1 VMGFWGWLTGV
12 QTAEKAMDVAKEAT
26 TGLIAGVDALFFT
39 DEEKSKASFEVTKAA
54 IQMVTVTQGETT
66 VRSITR
72 RVLAWLIMGTFLF
85 LLLFGAMIYK
95 IDANWSAY
103 CLNSAKALIFLATPV
118 GIFYFGYYGV
128 KALTKD

>member
-1 VMGFWGWLTGV
+1 MGFFGWLSGMK
-12 QTAEKAMDVAKEAT
+12 QADKAMDIADKAT

-39 DEEKSKASFEVTKAA
+39 EEEKSKASFEVTQAA
-54 IQMVTVTQGETT
+54 IRMIEVTQGEAT

-85 LLLFGAMIYK
+85 LLLFGTLVYK
-95 IDANWSAY
+95 WDAEWSKY
-103 CLNSAKALIFLATPV
+103 CLDSAKALTFLATPV

-128 KALTKD
+128 KALKKD